1 MRIRGPEVRATTVV
15 AVKRGNKV
23 AVASD
28 GQVTVE
34 NTILKSSAQKV
45 RRLYG
50 GKVVA
55 GFAGAA
61 ADALALFERLEG
73 KLQEFGGNLLRAA
86 YELAKDWRTER
97 ALRPL
102 EALLLVADKDNI
114 LVISGRGDVIA
125 PDDDV
130 VGIGSGGGHRIPAA
144 RALMRF
150 TDLDAEAI
158 AREAIKIAA
167 SICVY
172 TNENITV
179 EVLEG

>member
-45 RRLYG
+45 RRLYN
-50 GKVVA
+50 GKVIA

-73 KLQEFGGNLLRAA
+73 KLEEHGGNLLRAS
-86 YELAKDWRTER
+86 YELAREWRTDR
-97 ALRPL
+97 ALRAL
-102 EALLLVADKDNI
+102 EALLLVADKENI
-114 LVISGRGDVIA
+114 LVISGKGDVIK
-125 PDDDV
+125 PDDEV
-130 VGIGSGGGHRIPAA
+130 VGIGSGGGYAMAAA
-144 RALMRF
+144 RAMLKF
-150 TDLDAEAI
+150 TDLDAETI
-158 AREAIKIAA
+158 AKEAVKIAA

-172 TNENITV
+172 TNENIVV

>member
-1 MRIRGPEVRATTVV
+1 MGKGERATTVI
-15 AVKRGNKV
+15 AVKKGGKV

-34 NTILKSSAQKV
+34 DTILKSEAQKV

-73 KLQEFGGNLLRAA
+73 KLQEFGGNLMRAA

-102 EALLLVADKDNI
+102 EALLLVADRENI
-114 LVISGRGDVIA
+114 LVISGRGDVIM
-125 PDDDV
+125 PDDEV
-130 VGIGSGGGHRIPAA
+130 VGIGSGGGYAMAAA
-144 RALMRF
+144 RALLRF
-150 TDLDAEAI
+150 ADLDAEAI
-158 AREAIKIAA
+158 AREAVKIAS

-172 TNENITV
+172 TNENVTV
-179 EVLEG
+179 EVLEE